1 MKQSLLI
8 NGFPVEAEYTD
19 AEISGVFEP
28 LLRRMAA
35 RQKSKGRRVIVFL
48 AAPPA
53 TGKSTLAAFLQ
64 QLSENLPGMP
74 PMQTA
79 GLDGF
84 HFRNAYLAAHTT
96 LREGHEITLKSIKGA
111 PETFDV
117 IELSRRLNALRT
129 RPVPWPFYDRRL
141 HEPVENGLLLSA
153 PIILLEGNY
162 LLLDAPLWR
171 DLAADLTV
179 FVSAPEA
186 LLRSRLIARKNRGG
200 LPLPQSEQWYEAVD
214 GPNVRLCLAH
224 SRPADLTLALGA
236 DGYSIQEGSL

>member
-35 RQKSKGRRVIVFL
+35 LQKRKGRRIIVFL

-64 QLSENLPGMP
+64 QLSESLPGMP

-84 HFRNAYLAAHTT
+84 HFRNAYLTAHTT
-96 LREGHEITLKSIKGA
+96 LRGGQQIPLKAIKGA

-117 IELSRRLNALRT
+117 EELSRRLNALRT

-141 HEPVENGLLLSA
+141 HDPVENGQLLDA

-162 LLLDAPLWR
+162 LLLDAPFWCE
-171 DLAADLTV
+171 LAADLTI
-179 FVSAPEA
+179 FVTASEA
-186 LLRSRLIARKNRGG
+186 LLRSRLIARKHRGG
-200 LPLPQSEQWYEAVD
+200 LTLQQAEQWYEDVD

-224 SRPADLTLALGA
+224 SRPADITLSLGT
-236 DGYSIQEGSL
+236 DGFSLKEGSL